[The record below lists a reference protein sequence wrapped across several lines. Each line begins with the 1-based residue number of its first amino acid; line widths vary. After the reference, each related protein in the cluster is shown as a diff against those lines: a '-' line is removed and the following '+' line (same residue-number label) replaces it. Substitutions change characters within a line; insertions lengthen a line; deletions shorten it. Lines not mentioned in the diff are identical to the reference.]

1 MLRLSGMVRLGLF
14 RIIGIVTASCLLSA
28 CGGGDK
34 TSNDS
39 GGLVTPVVFTVN
51 AVASEGG
58 SISPTSRNVQSGQT
72 AAFTLSTNSGYRL
85 ANVSGCGGSLSGNTY
100 TTGSINANCT
110 VSASFSLN
118 SYTVT
123 AIAGEGG
130 SITPSSSQVQ
140 HGTVAQFTLTANDGY
155 VLAQVTGCGG
165 SLDGAL
171 YQTAPVTAAC
181 QVEAAFSP
189 ITISGVLAGV
199 DGPLT
204 ASVKNAEEVYFHPD
218 SKGFLPVTGHAD
230 SPAMPPPEGVNF
242 PFGIFDFRAIHQVAG
257 GAVSV
262 EFTYPQALPDNVSYW
277 KYGPASAGAEPTWFE
292 LAPTQIQISTDRKTL
307 LLTIYDGQLGDIDGE
322 INGVIRDPGGPA
334 IRNSYIVTASA
345 SLGAVITPTSSV
357 VAHGDT
363 TSFIITTTAGY
374 SIDMVRGC
382 NGDLVG
388 NTYTTG
394 AITENC
400 HVGVSTSVNSYLVHA
415 TAGEGGSISPGSATV
430 SHGSSI
436 SFTVAADSGY
446 SINSVTGCGGSL
458 NGNTFTTGLI
468 TAACSV
474 SASFSQNS
482 YTVTATAGEG
492 GSISPGSAIVSHG
505 GSAAF
510 TVAADSGY
518 SINSV
523 TGCGGTLNG
532 NTFTT
537 GPITAACSVSASFI
551 QNSYTV
557 TATAG
562 EGGSISP
569 GSRAVSYGDSVSFTV
584 NPNAGYSISTVTG
597 CGGNLVG
604 NTYTTAAITA
614 ACTVQANFAQNS
626 LIVTAT
632 AGEGGSI
639 SPGSRT
645 VSYGDSVSFTV
656 NPNAGYSISTVTG
669 CAGRLV
675 GNTYTTAAVTAA
687 CTVQANFTQNSL
699 IVTATAGEGGSI
711 TPGSRAVNYGD
722 IASFTVSPNTG
733 YSIATVT
740 GCGGS
745 LVGNIYTTAAITAA
759 CTVQANFTQSSF
771 IVTASAG
778 EGGSISPGNRT
789 VSYGESASFTVTPNT
804 GYSISAVTGC
814 GGVLQNNIYTT
825 AGVTADCEV
834 SAVFRKTLIEKDVT
848 VKTRLSDGGSIL
860 PTEMVTKT
868 GKDVT
873 FTVQS
878 KPGYYIESAT
888 GCDGV
893 INQQQYE
900 IKDLQ
905 DNCEVVI
912 RFTADEFQTFDQAI
926 EDYLQKYQIPQ
937 GVVGIV
943 KNEQLVYLKHY
954 GSNANLHLV
963 EQSYRLAS
971 VSKPLTMLAI
981 LHLVEQ
987 GKLSLNEK
995 PFAQGGILYNDLAET
1010 PYVTNADTITVDH
1023 LLRHSSGWTN
1033 TPYDVMFSA
1042 TELSE
1047 ADLFR
1052 EMLQVRSLQYVP
1064 GQQSYY
1070 LNFGYQVLGRIVE
1083 KLTGDKVHIY
1093 LKNRLFS
1100 GLDDFELYAA
1110 GSLLSERKENEVQY
1124 YSAFGENPYVMNL
1137 PRMLA
1142 AGGMSANVRT
1152 LANILIRIDRSAKV
1166 PDVLQ
1171 DNSFHNYYLGG
1182 WWYHYGSLPGTSTLM
1197 GKIDNQY
1204 SVVALFNGRSMDYDQ
1219 QNNEFIQIIYELYN
1233 KVKWPESNL
1242 FDKPN

>member
-34 TSNDS
+34 TTNDS
-39 GGLVTPVVFTVN
+39 GGSVTPVSYIVD
-51 AVASEGG
+51 AVVTEGG

-72 AAFTLSTNSGYRL
+72 AAFTLSTNSGYLL

-130 SITPSSSQVQ
+130 SITPSSSKVQ
-140 HGTVAQFTLTANDGY
+140 HGAVAQFTLTANNGY
-155 VLAQVTGCGG
+155 VLAQATGCGG
-165 SLDGAL
+165 SLNGAL

-218 SKGFLPVTGHAD
+218 SKGFLPVAGHAN
-230 SPAMPPPEGVNF
+230 SPAMPPPVGINF

-277 KYGPASAGAEPTWFE
+277 KYGPASADAEPDWFE

-322 INGVIRDPGGPA
+322 INGIIRDPGGPA
-334 IRNSYIVTASA
+334 LRNSYTVTTGA
-345 SLGAVITPTSSV
+345 SLGAAVTPTSSV

-363 TSFIITTTAGY
+363 TSFIITTTAEY

-415 TAGEGGSISPGSATV
+415 IAGEGGNISPGSVTV
-430 SHGSSI
+430 SHGSST
-436 SFTVAADSGY
+436 SFTVIADSGY
-446 SINSVTGCGGSL
+446 SINNVTGCGGSL
-458 NGNTFTTGLI
+458 NGNTYTTGPI

-492 GSISPGSAIVSHG
+492 GSISPGS
-505 GSAAF
+505 
-510 TVAADSGY
+510 
-518 SINSV
+518 
-523 TGCGGTLNG
+523 
-532 NTFTT
+532 
-537 GPITAACSVSASFI
+537 
-551 QNSYTV
+551 
-557 TATAG
+557 
-562 EGGSISP
+562 
-569 GSRAVSYGDSVSFTV
+569 
-584 NPNAGYSISTVTG
+584 
-597 CGGNLVG
+597 
-604 NTYTTAAITA
+604 
-614 ACTVQANFAQNS
+614 
-626 LIVTAT
+626 
-632 AGEGGSI
+632 
-639 SPGSRT
+639 RT
-645 VSYGDSVSFTV
+645 VSYGDSTSFTV
-656 NPNAGYSISTVTG
+656 T
-669 CAGRLV
+669 
-675 GNTYTTAAVTAA
+675 
-687 CTVQANFTQNSL
+687 
-699 IVTATAGEGGSI
+699 
-711 TPGSRAVNYGD
+711 
-722 IASFTVSPNTG
+722 PNTG

-745 LVGNIYTTAAITAA
+745 LVGNIYTTAAITAV
-759 CTVQANFTQSSF
+759 CSVQANFTQNSF

-778 EGGSISPGNRT
+778 EGGSISPGSRTASYGDSVSFTVTPNSGYSIVSVTGCGGSLVGTTYTTAAVTAACTVQANFAKNSLIVTATAGEGGSISPGSRT
-789 VSYGESASFTVTPNT
+789 VSYGDSASFTVNPNAGYSIATVTGCGGSLIGNTYTTAAITAACAVQANFAQNSFIVTATASEGGSISPDSRTVSFGESTSFTVTPNT
-804 GYSISAVTGC
+804 GYTIASVTGCGGILVNNIYTTVAITEACSVQVSFNQISYTVTATANAGGHVSPESVIVKHGESTSFTLVPDTNYLIEGVTGC

-834 SAVFRKTLIEKDVT
+834 SAVFRQTLIEKDVT
-848 VKTRLSDGGSIL
+848 VTTRLGDGGSIL
-860 PTEMVTKT
+860 PAEMVTKT

-954 GSNANLHLV
+954 GSNANLHQV

-987 GKLSLNEK
+987 GQLSLNEK

-1010 PYVTNADTITVDH
+1010 PYVTNADAITVDH
-1023 LLRHSSGWTN
+1023 LIRHNSGWTN

-1047 ADLFR
+1047 SDLFR
-1052 EMLQVRSLQYVP
+1052 QMLQVRSLQYVP
-1064 GQQSYY
+1064 GQQSSY

-1124 YSAFGENPYVMNL
+1124 YSAFGETPYVMNL

-1171 DNSFHNYYLGG
+1171 DGSFHNFYLGG

-1219 QNNEFIQIIYELYN
+1219 QNNEFIQVIYELYN

-1242 FDKPN
+1242 FDKPH